1 MRLTELKKIFKN
13 KFMFILAFIFAFST
27 ILFAC
32 NAISLSG
39 GPNVTDTVY
48 GNGGSAVVKGDY
60 LYFANAY
67 IDYADLTSVND
78 NKYDS
83 DSEFTIYGI
92 YRTKLNAE
100 GKVVLNDDGV
110 PQNVEILSYNIGG
123 YSYSGLYICGDYLY
137 YSTPYTGSTSGSSS
151 STVTGLVRFDRIKLN
166 GTGHQ
171 ELYKTTSYSS
181 DCGYDV
187 VYVNGTT
194 YIVVRDGDENLV
206 VVNCTNTNV
215 ENSTFASSITS
226 FAVFEQ
232 NNIKYGESASQ
243 VNTYVYY
250 TVKDASENYIM
261 YRKPL
266 AGGIAEQMISSSSEI
281 SLVAVKNGRVYY
293 TLAKK
298 LYSTINGGS
307 EVKLYS
313 QTSINSETSDT
324 AGTIVDYLILD
335 DSIGS
340 TNLDRGVLG
349 IYYNGTNYSF
359 MIYNGGTTP
368 TILDVVVSDKTVSP
382 TLVATQDSEFYF
394 QITSSDT
401 ESKSLYMVE
410 FELTYVSNNFSLTNL
425 GEPRVIV
432 TSFSGEVNSTT
443 LIDFDCERFFVYE
456 SQNSSD
462 ISYLKMFMINE
473 TSYTDDD
480 ENLVGQYIGRLN

>member
-1 MRLTELKKIFKN
+1 
-13 KFMFILAFIFAFST
+13 
-27 ILFAC
+27 
-32 NAISLSG
+32 
-39 GPNVTDTVY
+39 
-48 GNGGSAVVKGDY
+48 
-60 LYFANAY
+60 
-67 IDYADLTSVND
+67 
-78 NKYDS
+78 
-83 DSEFTIYGI
+83 
-92 YRTKLNAE
+92 
-100 GKVVLNDDGV
+100 
-110 PQNVEILSYNIGG
+110 
-123 YSYSGLYICGDYLY
+123 
-137 YSTPYTGSTSGSSS
+137 
-151 STVTGLVRFDRIKLN
+151 
-166 GTGHQ
+166 
-171 ELYKTTSYSS
+171 
-181 DCGYDV
+181 
-187 VYVNGTT
+187 
-194 YIVVRDGDENLV
+194 
-206 VVNCTNTNV
+206 
-215 ENSTFASSITS
+215 
-226 FAVFEQ
+226 
-232 NNIKYGESASQ
+232 
-243 VNTYVYY
+243 
-250 TVKDASENYIM
+250 M

-281 SLVAVKNGRVYY
+281 SLVAVKNGKVYY